1 MTFGTL
7 FWLVAVLGFVTAL
20 ALLSGGDPGY
30 VLISRTPY
38 EIEVS
43 LSLLLF
49 GLLVTTTL
57 IYFLIRLLIRFF
69 RGPEDWRRWRR
80 RRKQERATRSTL
92 SGFARLIEGD
102 WPMAERLLSHHLNDS
117 STPLLDCLGAA
128 YAAEQ
133 RGDENARNRYLAW
146 AREHDPDHLEAVE
159 VTQARFLERAGQIAQ
174 ARQVLEAL
182 HDQGHRSR
190 ALQGLL
196 VKLLHQ
202 EGDWDALEKVLNDS
216 RRSKLLSAE
225 QTKALTRE
233 LGVARLMTE
242 AHGPGDGVRAAWR
255 RLSRKERN
263 DAGYVAT
270 YARVLISERR
280 MNQADQLLRRAIYRQ
295 WNTELVSL
303 YGLAH
308 SDRLEEQIRMA
319 ETWATTQERS
329 PELLMTL
336 ARLYLEK
343 GEKEKAIALLMETSR
358 QDASQRYAMELG
370 LLLESMGRSA
380 DALQCYRRGI
390 EGLMEDA
397 ASTLD
402 NPDFLLVEASANA
415 NFGSQFLALG
425 RHTNVSAPNSK
436 ES

>member
-1 MTFGTL
+1 
-7 FWLVAVLGFVTAL
+7 
-20 ALLSGGDPGY
+20 
-30 VLISRTPY
+30 
-38 EIEVS
+38 
-43 LSLLLF
+43 
-49 GLLVTTTL
+49 
-57 IYFLIRLLIRFF
+57 
-69 RGPEDWRRWRR
+69 
-80 RRKQERATRSTL
+80 
-92 SGFARLIEGD
+92 
-102 WPMAERLLSHHLNDS
+102 MAERLLSHHLNDS

-133 RGDENARNRYLAW
+133 RGDENARNRYLEW
-146 AREHDPDHLEAVE
+146 AREHDPDHLVAVE
-159 VTQARFLERAGQIAQ
+159 VTRARFLERAGQIAQ

-242 AHGPGDGVRAAWR
+242 AQGPGDGVSAAWR

-280 MNQADQLLRRAIYRQ
+280 MNQAEQLLRRAIYRQ

-319 ETWATTQERS
+319 ETWATAQERS

-390 EGLMEDA
+390 EGLMADA
-397 ASTLD
+397 VSTLD
-402 NPDFLLVEASANA
+402 NPDLLSVEASANA

>member
-1 MTFGTL
+1 MTFGAL

-30 VLISRTPY
+30 VLISRAPY

-49 GLLVTTTL
+49 VLLVTTTL
-57 IYFLIRLLIRFF
+57 IYFLIRLLVRFF

-80 RRKQERATRSTL
+80 RRNQERATRSTL

-133 RGDENARNRYLAW
+133 RGDENARNRYLEW
-146 AREHDPDHLEAVE
+146 AGEHDPEHLVAVE
-159 VTQARFLERAGQIAQ
+159 VTRAGFLERAGQIAQ
-174 ARQVLEAL
+174 ARQVLESL

-202 EGDWDALEKVLNDS
+202 EGNWNALEKVLNDS

-225 QTKALTRE
+225 QTKVLTRE
-233 LGVARLMTE
+233 LGDSRLMTE
-242 AHGPGDGVRAAWR
+242 AQRPGDGVSAAWR

-270 YARVLISERR
+270 YARVLISEHR
-280 MNQADQLLRRAIYRQ
+280 MNQAEQLLRRAIYRQ
-295 WNTELVSL
+295 WNAELVSL
-303 YGLAH
+303 YGMAH

-358 QDASQRYAMELG
+358 QDESQRYAMDLG
-370 LLLESMGRSA
+370 LLLESIGQSA
-380 DALQCYRRGI
+380 NALQCYRRGI
-390 EGLMEDA
+390 EGLMADA
-397 ASTLD
+397 VSTLD
-402 NPDFLLVEASANA
+402 NPGLLSLEASANA
-415 NFGSQFLALG
+415 HFGSQFLALG

>member
-57 IYFLIRLLIRFF
+57 IYFSIRLLIRFF

-146 AREHDPDHLEAVE
+146 AREHDPDHLVAVE
-159 VTQARFLERAGQIAQ
+159 VTRARFLERAGQIAQ

-202 EGDWDALEKVLNDS
+202 KGDWDALEKVLNDS

-233 LGVARLMTE
+233 LGVARLITE
-242 AHGPGDGVRAAWR
+242 AQGPGDGVSAAWR

-263 DAGYVAT
+263 DAGYVVT

-280 MNQADQLLRRAIYRQ
+280 MNQAEQLLRRAIYRQ

-402 NPDFLLVEASANA
+402 NPDLLLVEASANA

>member
-1 MTFGTL
+1 M
-7 FWLVAVLGFVTAL
+7 
-20 ALLSGGDPGY
+20 
-30 VLISRTPY
+30 
-38 EIEVS
+38 
-43 LSLLLF
+43 
-49 GLLVTTTL
+49 TTTL

-146 AREHDPDHLEAVE
+146 AREHDPDHLVAVE
-159 VTQARFLERAGQIAQ
+159 VTRARFLERAGQIAQ

-242 AHGPGDGVRAAWR
+242 AQGPGDGVSAAWR

-280 MNQADQLLRRAIYRQ
+280 MNQAEQLLRRAIYRQ

-319 ETWATTQERS
+319 ETWATAQERS

-402 NPDFLLVEASANA
+402 NPDLLLVEASANA
-415 NFGSQFLALG
+415 NFGSQFLALD

>member
-7 FWLVAVLGFVTAL
+7 FWLVAVLGFVTAV

-133 RGDENARNRYLAW
+133 RGDERARNRYLAW
-146 AREHDPDHLEAVE
+146 AGEHDPDHLVAVE
-159 VTQARFLERAGQIAQ
+159 VTRARFLERAGQIAQ

-242 AHGPGDGVRAAWR
+242 AQGPGDGVSAAWR

-270 YARVLISERR
+270 YARVVISERR
-280 MNQADQLLRRAIYRQ
+280 MNQAEQLLRRAIYRQ

-358 QDASQRYAMELG
+358 QAASQRYAMELG

-402 NPDFLLVEASANA
+402 NPDLLLVEGSANA

-425 RHTNVSAPNSK
+425 PHTNVSAPNSK

>member
-7 FWLVAVLGFVTAL
+7 FWLVAVLGFVIVV
-20 ALLSGGDPGY
+20 ALLSGGDSGY
-30 VLISRTPY
+30 VLISRAPY

-146 AREHDPDHLEAVE
+146 AREHDPDHLVAVE
-159 VTQARFLERAGQIAQ
+159 VTRARFLERAGQIAQ

-202 EGDWDALEKVLNDS
+202 EGNWNALEKVLNDS

-233 LGVARLMTE
+233 LGVARLMLE
-242 AHGPGDGVRAAWR
+242 AQGPGDGVSAAWR

-270 YARVLISERR
+270 YARVLISEHR
-280 MNQADQLLRRAIYRQ
+280 MNQAEQLLRRAIYRQ
-295 WNTELVSL
+295 WNAELVSL

-319 ETWATTQERS
+319 ETWATAQERS

>member
-146 AREHDPDHLEAVE
+146 AREHDPDHLVAVE
-159 VTQARFLERAGQIAQ
+159 VTRARFLERAGQIAQ

-242 AHGPGDGVRAAWR
+242 AQGPGDGVSAAWR

-280 MNQADQLLRRAIYRQ
+280 MNQAEQLLRRAIYRQ

-358 QDASQRYAMELG
+358 QDESQRYAMELG

-390 EGLMEDA
+390 EGLMADA
-397 ASTLD
+397 VSTLD
-402 NPDFLLVEASANA
+402 NPDLLLVEASANA

>member
-1 MTFGTL
+1 M
-7 FWLVAVLGFVTAL
+7 
-20 ALLSGGDPGY
+20 
-30 VLISRTPY
+30 
-38 EIEVS
+38 
-43 LSLLLF
+43 
-49 GLLVTTTL
+49 TTTL

-146 AREHDPDHLEAVE
+146 AREHDPDHLVAVE
-159 VTQARFLERAGQIAQ
+159 VTRARFLERAGQIAQ

-242 AHGPGDGVRAAWR
+242 AQGPGDGVSAAWR

-280 MNQADQLLRRAIYRQ
+280 MNQAEQLLRRAIYRQ

-402 NPDFLLVEASANA
+402 NPDLLLVEASANA
-415 NFGSQFLALG
+415 NFGSQFLALD